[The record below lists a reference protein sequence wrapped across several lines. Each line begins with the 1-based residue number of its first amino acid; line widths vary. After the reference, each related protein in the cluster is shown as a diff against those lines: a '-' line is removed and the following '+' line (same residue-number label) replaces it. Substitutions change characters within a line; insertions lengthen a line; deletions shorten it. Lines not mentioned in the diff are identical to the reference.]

1 MMPTCYWKR
10 CKSVGLNK
18 LGVDIE
24 WQHPYVCDKH
34 MNELLKNLGIKTEV
48 FNGMEQKL

>member
-1 MMPTCYWKR
+1 M
-10 CKSVGLNK
+10 GLNK